1 MPPLAKLLPHAILA
15 LLVAASLGIGAA
27 VTAVAPLPDGKD
39 DFNTLGFTVRHAW
52 VRFALAATAPFRD
65 GLSRAEEDA
74 LVGRFFELNARIAEQ
89 ERIASDATAS
99 TAAVATARAESAALR
114 DERERIENQV
124 EGILAARVAAVA
136 GGLGLTRHYGA
147 DVIWPPPSFEFAD
160 PPSVLIVSPRS
171 EIRVSRRTLLQ
182 GDIPVQ
188 RREQLEAD
196 AERAGDAS
204 ALVVQIGGIAMYPAI
219 VPPVSDYRSAMRNL
233 AHEWMHHYLFFAPLG
248 RSYSDSPDLR
258 TLNET
263 VAGIVG
269 DELGDAIVEAYPLR
283 PEYVVRHAVEP
294 PAQQPPP
301 PIDFNAEM
309 RRLRLEVDALLAAGQ
324 IEAAER
330 IMEQRRA
337 FLAENGYYIRKI
349 NQAYFAFHGAYAD
362 SPGATDPIGPKLLAL
377 RARSAS
383 LADFVDTARALTSV
397 PALDNALE

>member
-1 MPPLAKLLPHAILA
+1 MPPLAKLLPHAVLA

-27 VTAVAPLPDGKD
+27 AAAVTPLPDGKD

-65 GLSRAEEDA
+65 DLSRAEEDA
-74 LVGRFFELNARIAEQ
+74 LVGRFFELNARITEQ

-99 TAAVATARAESAALR
+99 PGAAAAARAESAALR

-124 EGILAARVAAVA
+124 EDILAARVAAVA
-136 GGLGLTRHYGA
+136 DDLGLTRHYGA
-147 DVIWPPPSFEFAD
+147 DVVWPPPSFEFAD

-188 RREQLEAD
+188 RREQLEAG
-196 AERAGDAS
+196 AERTGDVS

-248 RSYSDSPDLR
+248 RSYNDSPDLR

-269 DELGDAIVEAYPLR
+269 DELGDAIVAAYPLQ
-283 PEYVVRHAVEP
+283 PQYVVRRAP
-294 PAQQPPP
+294 APAQQPPP
-301 PIDFNAEM
+301 PVDFNAEM
-309 RRLRLEVDALLAAGQ
+309 RRLRIEVDALLAAGQ
-324 IEAAER
+324 VEEAER

-383 LADFVDTARALTSV
+383 LADFVETARALTSV
-397 PALDNALE
+397 PALDGALD